1 MILQEEGQFAAIM
14 ESNTPQPTP
23 PQPGKRRLKLSRI
36 RRIRYGLLG
45 LAFAFVFFVA
55 AQIVVT
61 YYVNLDTVYK
71 HRINYNMFLEDR
83 SMIEVVIEEM
93 AETIEKDGLTDYTI
107 LIGNSVAWG
116 TNESSEHSLGRY
128 LSDLATSAEGED
140 KLGAVFNLSAPSIMA
155 GDAYT
160 LLLMMEDHGINTD
173 NVMIGLSYSAFVEPK
188 QGPRQV
194 FWLGDYLREQDPD
207 AFEDVLP
214 HLMANNFEYEEGWK
228 HEIDHA
234 VDELFHLFPVVK
246 YKEVIPAYWEQQKAG
261 TDLLGDPR
269 VWNEKQF
276 SETWLS
282 DPSYL
287 SFFDPTPFDMS
298 ENNWGVYFMNKIA
311 KLQEGKRLLVFVS
324 GGNGELSK
332 KEVTQPGY
340 IANTEAIETYLQELG
355 SPYLI
360 MQDRIDPNLFT
371 DHVHLTK
378 EGNELLARFVWDTW
392 TGKGE

>member
-1 MILQEEGQFAAIM
+1 M
-14 ESNTPQPTP
+14 
-23 PQPGKRRLKLSRI
+23 KLSQI
-36 RRIRYGLLG
+36 RRKRYGLLG
-45 LAFAFVFFVA
+45 LAFALAFFVA
-55 AQIVVT
+55 AQFVVT
-61 YYVNLDTVYK
+61 AYVKLDTVYK
-71 HRINYNMFLEDR
+71 HRMNYNMFLEDR
-83 SMIEVVIEEM
+83 GMIEVVIEEM
-93 AETIEKDGLTDYTI
+93 AKTIKRDGLTDYAI

-140 KLGAVFNLSAPSIMA
+140 RLQAVFNLSAPSIMA

-160 LLLMMEDHGINTD
+160 LLLMMEDHGIKTD

-188 QGPRQV
+188 PGPRQV
-194 FWLGDYLREQDPD
+194 FWLGDYLRTQDPK
-207 AFEDVLP
+207 AFADVLP
-214 HLMANNFEYEEGWK
+214 HLQANGFEYKEGWK
-228 HEIDHA
+228 HAEEQALETLLHRI
-234 VDELFHLFPVVK
+234 PVVK
-246 YKEVIPAYWEQQKAG
+246 YKEVIPAYWEQRKAG

-269 VWNEKQF
+269 AWNEKQF
-276 SETWLS
+276 SETWLA

-287 SFFDPTPFDMS
+287 SFFDPQPFDMS
-298 ENNWGVYFMNKIA
+298 ESNWGVYFMNKIA
-311 KLQEGKRLLVFVS
+311 ELQQGKRLLTFVS

-332 KEVTQPGY
+332 KEVTNPGY
-340 IANTEAIETYLQELG
+340 VANTEAIETYLQGLG

-360 MQDRIDPNLFT
+360 MQDKIDPNLFT

>member
-1 MILQEEGQFAAIM
+1 M
-14 ESNTPQPTP
+14 EINRLQPTL
-23 PQPGKRRLKLSRI
+23 PQPGKRRMKLSRI
-36 RRIRYGLLG
+36 RRIRYGILG
-45 LAFAFVFFVA
+45 LAFALVLFVA
-55 AQIVVT
+55 AQFIVT

-71 HRINYNMFLEDR
+71 HRINYNMFLEDQ

-93 AETIEKDGLTDYTI
+93 AATIEKEGLTDYAI

-128 LSDLATSAEGED
+128 LSDQATSAEGED
-140 KLGAVFNLSAPSIMA
+140 KLQAVFNLSAPSIMA

-160 LLLMMEDHGINTD
+160 LLLMMEDRGIKTD
-173 NVMIGLSYSAFVEPK
+173 NVMIGLSYSAFVEPNP
-188 QGPRQV
+188 GPRQV
-194 FWLGDYLREQDPD
+194 FWLGDYLRKQDPE

-214 HLMANNFEYEEGWK
+214 HLQANYFEYEKGWK
-228 HEIDHA
+228 YAEEKALEALIHRI
-234 VDELFHLFPVVK
+234 PVVK
-246 YKEVIPAYWEQQKAG
+246 YKEVIPAYWEQKKAG

-269 VWNEKQF
+269 AWNEKQF
-276 SETWLS
+276 SEKWLT

-287 SFFDPTPFDMS
+287 SFFDPAPFDMS

-311 KLQEGKRLLVFVS
+311 ELQQGKRLLVFVS

-332 KEVTQPGY
+332 KEVTNPGY
-340 IANTEAIETYLQELG
+340 AANTAAIEKYLQELG

-378 EGNELLARFVWDTW
+378 EGNKLLARFVWDTW